1 MNESEHEILIEI
13 HELIISMEFFLI
25 EEDKSIDNI
34 DVDYL
39 IALKNALEVEI
50 RDRIGDFH

>member
-13 HELIISMEFFLI
+13 HELIISMGFFLL
-25 EEDKSIDNI
+25 EENKSIDDI